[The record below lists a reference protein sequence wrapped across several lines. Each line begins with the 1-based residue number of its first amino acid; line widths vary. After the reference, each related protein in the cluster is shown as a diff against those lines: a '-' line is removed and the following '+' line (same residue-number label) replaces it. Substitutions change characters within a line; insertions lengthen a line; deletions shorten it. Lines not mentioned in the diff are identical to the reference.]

1 MIAINMT
8 VPSIDIKYK
17 TPLSLPSDA
26 CVNIYGKINP
36 IPPINPAKKKRIR
49 NLTKIIFL
57 KSKSNTS
64 SVVLDAFFLFFLI
77 NFLALS

>member
-1 MIAINMT
+1 MMAINIT

-36 IPPINPAKKKRIR
+36 IPPINPAKKNEQEI
-49 NLTKIIFL
+49 
-57 KSKSNTS
+57 
-64 SVVLDAFFLFFLI
+64 
-77 NFLALS
+77 